1 MAANNVQ
8 RVVFEISVFQRVSQ
22 MALFDIASRLLQ
34 RASHFSRVHL
44 NICEHDLT
52 GLHIR
57 CILIIQL
64 ASPGHC
70 S

>member
-1 MAANNVQ
+1 MAASNVLK
-8 RVVFEISVFQRVSQ
+8 VVFEISVFQRVSQ
-22 MALFDIASRLLQ
+22 MALFDTASRLLQ

-44 NICEHDLT
+44 NICEHDLI
-52 GLHIR
+52 GLRIR